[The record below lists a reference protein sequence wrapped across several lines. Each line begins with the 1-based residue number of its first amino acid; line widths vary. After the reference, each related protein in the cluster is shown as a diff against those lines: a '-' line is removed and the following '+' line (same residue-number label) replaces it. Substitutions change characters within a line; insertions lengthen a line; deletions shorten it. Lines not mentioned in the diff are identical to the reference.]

1 MTDVELL
8 VEAGRALYGDR
19 WQTDT
24 AAALGLSDARRIRQ
38 WLTGDRRVPPGIWA
52 DLLVLMEKRGA
63 EIAAARDKVAAAKG
77 AEAGD

>member
-19 WQTDT
+19 WQTDM

-38 WLTGDRRVPPGIWA
+38 WLTGDRPTPPGIWK
-52 DLLVLMEKRGA
+52 DLLTLIDERNQAMLNVRA
-63 EIAAARDKVAAAKG
+63 QIASKDS
-77 AEAGD
+77 